1 MFSNTDSDWEY
12 YGKNDPYFGVFTDED
27 YRSENLDESK
37 IQSFFEAGNMHV
49 DTVVNVVKNY
59 VCKDFAPKKVLDFGC
74 GVGRLVVP
82 FARKYEY
89 VVGIDVSPSMLAEAK
104 RNCDRF
110 NLTNV
115 NFVINDDSLANLSE
129 KFDFI
134 HSYIVF
140 QHIPVKR
147 GNMLF
152 LRLLDALEPQ
162 GIGALHFTYKC
173 SPFKRL
179 FDFLPLTNTFYNLYR
194 KKLISDRPIPM
205 NQYNLNFIFSQLQK
219 AGCQNLHV
227 TYTRH
232 GRNNDGVTIFFQK

>member
-12 YGKNDPYFGVFTDED
+12 YGKNDPYFGVITHEE
-27 YRSENLDESK
+27 YRSKNLDESRM
-37 IQSFFEAGNMHV
+37 QAFFEAGTKHV
-49 DTVVNVVKNY
+49 DEVVGIVKDHI
-59 VCKDFAPKKVLDFGC
+59 CKDFAPEKVLDFGC

-89 VVGIDVSPSMLAEAK
+89 VVGVDVSPSMLSEAK

-115 NFVINDDSLANLSE
+115 NFVISDDSLQNISE

-140 QHIPVKR
+140 QHIPSNR

-152 LRLLDALEPQ
+152 LRLLDALKP
-162 GIGALHFTYKC
+162 GGVGALHFTYKC

-179 FDFLPLTNTFYNLYR
+179 FDLLPFTNTLYSLY
-194 KKLISDRPIPM
+194 KQKPIADRPIQM
-205 NQYNLNFIFSQLQK
+205 NQYNLNFIFYQLQEI
-219 AGCQNLHV
+219 GCKNLYIS
-227 TYTRH
+227 YTRH
-232 GRNNDGVTIFFQK
+232 GQNNDGVTIFFQK